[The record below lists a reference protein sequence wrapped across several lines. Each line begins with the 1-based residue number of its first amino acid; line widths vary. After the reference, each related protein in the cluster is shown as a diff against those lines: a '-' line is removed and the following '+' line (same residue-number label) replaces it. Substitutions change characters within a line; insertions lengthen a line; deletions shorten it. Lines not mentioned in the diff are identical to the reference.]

1 MAHAHFLYS
10 LHYSP
15 HCQCL
20 LPFLP
25 ILLFVESDRK
35 SNEIT
40 DVMNVKY
47 IHSWFIKPKSFLYK
61 TKKAMP

>member
-1 MAHAHFLYS
+1 MHIFFILFTIHLIVNAF
-10 LHYSP
+10 
-15 HCQCL
+15 CRFC
-20 LPFLP
+20 PFF
-25 ILLFVESDRK
+25 LFVGSDRK

>member
-1 MAHAHFLYS
+1 MHIFFILFTIHLIVNAFCRFY
-10 LHYSP
+10 
-15 HCQCL
+15 
-20 LPFLP
+20 PFF
-25 ILLFVESDRK
+25 LFVGSDRK